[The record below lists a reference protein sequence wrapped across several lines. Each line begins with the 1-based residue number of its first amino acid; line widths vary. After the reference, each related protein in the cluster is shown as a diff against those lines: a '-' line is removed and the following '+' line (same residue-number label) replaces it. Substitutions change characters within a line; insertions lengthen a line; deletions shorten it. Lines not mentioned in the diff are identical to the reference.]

1 MQAEAPAHR
10 IVSINPCSDAILA
23 EIATPGQLLA
33 ISHYSQDPRASSMD
47 LNVAARFRAT
57 TGTIEEIIALRP
69 DVVVSGRY
77 IAPST
82 LAGLQRLGIKVELL
96 DIPQT
101 VEQSEAQVRQLAR
114 LAGQGDRGEALV
126 AKIRNALAKAEP
138 AQGGAP
144 ISAVIWQSGGI
155 VPGGDTLISDLLV
168 RTGFVSL
175 TAAKG
180 MKQAEVLPLESLIA
194 DPPQVLLT
202 AGDVHGE
209 EDRMLSHPAL
219 REMAKTE
226 RQRLEPSLLYCGGP
240 TIIRAAERLAAVR
253 REFARKQ
260 TASGRQEAL
269 R

>member
-1 MQAEAPAHR
+1 
-10 IVSINPCSDAILA
+10 
-23 EIATPGQLLA
+23 
-33 ISHYSQDPRASSMD
+33 MD
-47 LNVAARFRAT
+47 LSVAARFRAT

-69 DVVVSGRY
+69 DVVVSGKY

-82 LAGLQRLGIKVELL
+82 LAGLRRLGIKVELL
-96 DIPQT
+96 DIAQT

-114 LAGQGDRGEALV
+114 LAGHGDRGEAMV
-126 AKIRNALAKAEP
+126 AQIRDALAKAKP
-138 AQGGAP
+138 AQGTAP
-144 ISAVIWQSGGI
+144 VSAVIWQSGGI

-175 TAAKG
+175 TATKG

-219 REMAKTE
+219 RDLASTE

-240 TIIRAAERLAAVR
+240 TIIRAAERLSKVR
-253 REFARKQ
+253 RQLAAKQAVGVRKE
-260 TASGRQEAL
+260 TL

>member
-1 MQAEAPAHR
+1 MAPAHR
-10 IVSINPCSDAILA
+10 IVSINPCSDAILTEVA
-23 EIATPGQLLA
+23 SPGQLLA
-33 ISHYSQDPRASSMD
+33 ISHYSQDPRTSSMD
-47 LNVAARFRAT
+47 LKVAGRFRAT
-57 TGTIEEIIALRP
+57 TGTIEEIVALRP
-69 DVVVSGRY
+69 DVVVSGKY

-82 LAGLQRLGIKVELL
+82 LAGLRRLGIKVELL

-101 VEQSEAQVRQLAR
+101 VEESEAQVRQLAR
-114 LAGQGDRGEALV
+114 LAGHADRGEAIV
-126 AKIRNALAKAEP
+126 AQIRNALAKARP
-138 AQGGAP
+138 AGGAVP
-144 ISAVIWQSGGI
+144 VSAVIWQSGGI
-155 VPGGDTLISDLLV
+155 VPGGNTLISDLLV

-180 MKQAEVLPLESLIA
+180 MKQAEVLPLEALIA

-219 REMAKTE
+219 RELNTTE

-240 TIIRAAERLAAVR
+240 TIIRAAGRLAQIR
-253 REFARKQ
+253 QDFARN
-260 TASGRQEAL
+260 GAL